1 MKSSLFKRIF
11 SDKVSTSL
19 IIAILLL
26 ILMRAFILPL
36 SPPGFF
42 KDEAASQAHVVTMVE
57 NHTNTAGQSWPL
69 FSQSLGGGFTTP
81 VYLYPLSAW
90 AMIFGSSNISLRAF
104 SQFVT
109 IIAILFVALGM
120 RLWLGK
126 RSGLIALTVGLALPW
141 NWLQGSIAWD
151 PVMTPL
157 MASIA
162 FFGFSILM
170 NRTSPK
176 SRFIGMCL
184 LPASLVLMA
193 YSYPPYWASA
203 PILFLAAYLTLYF
216 KKHISIK
223 SIILS
228 CITAA
233 VLAIPLLL
241 FILQPGTLDRT
252 SNIGVFSNTT
262 ILGGTGLF
270 IKNILLLINPIFLFI
285 YGDSNNRHS
294 VGIQGMLG
302 VAALIP
308 IIVLAWSVIK
318 KYFQNKSNL
327 FEKNEI
333 TLFVIGVCGF
343 IISLIGSAL
352 TNEGQPHS
360 LRSCGAWPFAIIL
373 ITIGWNLIL
382 RQKQR
387 WLKRVALTLFVI
399 ATLAYSIDLAYFFP
413 NRSAN
418 DFDTPKQ
425 TILLLK

>member
-26 ILMRAFILPL
+26 ILMRVFILPL

-42 KDEAASQAHVVTMVE
+42 KDEAASQAHVVTMVA

-90 AMIFGSSNISLRAF
+90 ALIFGSSDISLRAF

-109 IIAILFVALGM
+109 VIAILFVALGM
-120 RLWLGK
+120 RLWLGR
-126 RSGLIALTVGLALPW
+126 RSGLIALVVGLALPW

-162 FFGFSILM
+162 FFGFSLLM
-170 NRTSPK
+170 TRTTHKP
-176 SRFIGMCL
+176 RLIGMFL
-184 LPASLVLMA
+184 LPTSLVLMA
-193 YSYPPYWASA
+193 YSYPPYWVSA
-203 PILFLAAYLTLYF
+203 PILYLAAYLTLYF

-228 CITAA
+228 CIAAA

-262 ILGGTGLF
+262 IFGGIGLF

-302 VAALIP
+302 IAALIP

-318 KYFQNKSNL
+318 KYFQNKSTL
-327 FEKNEI
+327 FEKNEL
-333 TLFVIGVCGF
+333 TLLAIGICGF

-382 RQKQR
+382 RQQKL
-387 WLKRVALTLFVI
+387 WLKRTALTLFII
-399 ATLAYSIDLAYFFP
+399 ATLAYAIDLAYFFP
-413 NRSAN
+413 SRSAN
-418 DFDTPKQ
+418 DFDAPKQ
-425 TILLLK
+425 TTFLSK

>member
-1 MKSSLFKRIF
+1 
-11 SDKVSTSL
+11 
-19 IIAILLL
+19 
-26 ILMRAFILPL
+26 
-36 SPPGFF
+36 
-42 KDEAASQAHVVTMVE
+42 
-57 NHTNTAGQSWPL
+57 
-69 FSQSLGGGFTTP
+69 
-81 VYLYPLSAW
+81 
-90 AMIFGSSNISLRAF
+90 
-104 SQFVT
+104 
-109 IIAILFVALGM
+109 
-120 RLWLGK
+120 
-126 RSGLIALTVGLALPW
+126 
-141 NWLQGSIAWD
+141 
-151 PVMTPL
+151 

-170 NRTSPK
+170 NRTSSK
-176 SRFIGMCL
+176 SKLIGMCL
-184 LPASLVLMA
+184 LPTSLVFMA
-193 YSYPPYWASA
+193 YSYPPYWVSA

-228 CITAA
+228 CIAAA

-318 KYFQNKSNL
+318 KYFQNKSTL

-333 TLFVIGVCGF
+333 TLFAIGVCGF

-360 LRSCGAWPFAIIL
+360 LRSCGAWPFTIIL
-373 ITIGWNLIL
+373 IAIGWNLIL
-382 RQKQR
+382 RQKNR
-387 WLKRVALTLFVI
+387 RLKKIAITIFVL
-399 ATLAYSIDLAYFFP
+399 ATVAYSTDLALYFP
-413 NRSAN
+413 ARSASS
-418 DFDTPKQ
+418 FDAPEQ
-425 TILLLK
+425 TQSLTN